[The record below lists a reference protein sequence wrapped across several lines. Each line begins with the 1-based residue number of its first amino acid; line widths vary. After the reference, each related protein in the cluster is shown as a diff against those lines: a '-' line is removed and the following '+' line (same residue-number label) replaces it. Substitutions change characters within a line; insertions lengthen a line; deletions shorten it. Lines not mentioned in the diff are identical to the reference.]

1 MHHLPNENAVIQLEI
16 TTCDSQAKI
25 LANAKSNEINRTDTA
40 GFKIQD
46 AKKKVTL
53 SRKRTPAFLPE
64 PTFSQISTSGDY
76 QPSCCRAFLQ
86 LPEPC
91 TSLCCDQAAEQP
103 ATGRSCS
110 LLNISQNTAF
120 LLHLTFLKSTSK
132 SAWRKYCF
140 TDLGKIN
147 LFIISY
153 AVSFPGTQS

>member
-1 MHHLPNENAVIQLEI
+1 MYHLPKENAVIQPEI

-25 LANAKSNEINRTDTA
+25 LADAKSNENNRTDTA

-46 AKKKVTL
+46 AKKKVML
-53 SRKRTPAFLPE
+53 SRKQALAFLPE

-76 QPSCCRAFLQ
+76 QPSSCRAFLQ
-86 LPEPC
+86 LPKPC

-103 ATGRSCS
+103 AMGSSCC

-132 SAWRKYCF
+132 SA
-140 TDLGKIN
+140 
-147 LFIISY
+147 
-153 AVSFPGTQS
+153 